1 MRMIRF
7 GLVLVGDLGHC
18 LRRPAGLR
26 RSAAKTRRFRNRNGS
41 ACRRLFLGRDAVYK
55 HVQGV
60 SNVVSGGVP
69 HSVSIF
75 LPENFVNPVLD
86 YDWVRVRPVRCDGHP
101 TYFHRRSGA

>member
-7 GLVLVGDLGHC
+7 GLVLVGVTWGTACGALPDYAGPQPK
-18 LRRPAGLR
+18 PADSETATAVLAGGC
-26 RSAAKTRRFRNRNGS
+26 FWGV
-41 ACRRLFLGRDAVYK
+41 DAVYK

-69 HSVSIF
+69 GIPDSIF

-86 YDWVRVRPVRCDGHP
+86 YN
-101 TYFHRRSGA
+101 